1 MNNPGTPKLK
11 NSRHQALASALVT
24 ATVRVIDVLHVAEV
38 LSDPGPEAALLEE
51 PAVLVAVAH
60 AHLAQA
66 RGLAEM
72 AFDEADSIFN
82 RLAAEFAGQSGAP
95 EGPTTAGDENHG

>member
-24 ATVRVIDVLHVAEV
+24 ATGRVVDALCVVEET
-38 LSDPGPEAALLEE
+38 SGPDADADAAWW
-51 PAVLVAVAH
+51 VAVAH

-82 RLAAEFAGQSGAP
+82 RLAVETAGQSGAP

>member
-1 MNNPGTPKLK
+1 MNNPGTPELK
-11 NSRHQALASALVT
+11 HSRHQALVAALT
-24 ATVRVIDVLHVAEV
+24 KATTQVAEALLVAEV
-38 LSDPGPEAALLEE
+38 LSDPGREAALLEE
-51 PAVLVAVAH
+51 PALLVAVAH

-82 RLAAEFAGQSGAP
+82 RLAVETAGQSGAP